1 MRVSELPIYRYFEI
15 PGYES
20 NTASQ
25 RYGRYRTHGTARTQP
40 VVRYF
45 IFKAPVRLRDR
56 DLVSPKFR
64 VRYTCKCSAGEYRT
78 LVVHWYL
85 AEYLYPN
92 LARYFVVPAGSVPD
106 AIMLLVSVLFRSLS
120 CRLELSSSWFL
131 GPAHTLLRCFVPRF
145 HVRYM
150 WFEGAWHLFHMC
162 CTCTFDV
169 SFTWHLTKSVP

>member
-25 RYGRYRTHGTARTQP
+25 RYGRYRTHGT
-40 VVRYF
+40 VYCN
-45 IFKAPVRLRDR
+45 
-56 DLVSPKFR
+56 FR
-64 VRYTCKCSAGEYRT
+64 VQYTCKCSAGEYRT

-131 GPAHTLLRCFVPRF
+131 GPAHTLLRYFVPCS
-145 HVRYM
+145 HVQYM
-150 WFEGAWHLFHMC
+150 WFKGAWHLFHMC
-162 CTCTFDV
+162 DTSTFDV